1 MIEVFQQLVNSG
13 RLVSHQGGKGLLG
26 EAGEACA
33 ASVDGMDAIVADFG
47 RTGDVASS
55 GNGAGNPI
63 TRTVPTKIRPPFPR
77 VKAEIR
83 CIERATRGSNLP
95 PPRGFRMPINPHRS
109 TSGSFSHSHANTHH
123 DVTPYK
129 GSPLPCC
136 TSVGYALL
144 NNTKARDLNAEL
156 HLAGAALN
164 PKNPRGQLVNVNQPK
179 DLKILDKPTSL
190 NKFVLTQGG
199 QLVVGNIDKN
209 VPPKWMSHPAIAEIG
224 AGPGQSQKIV
234 SAGYM
239 KKNLLG
245 KVCLSNTSG
254 HYLPKQSDLR
264 PALQHLRSMG
274 VEATKGVCVIV

>member
-1 MIEVFQQLVNSG
+1 
-13 RLVSHQGGKGLLG
+13 
-26 EAGEACA
+26 
-33 ASVDGMDAIVADFG
+33 
-47 RTGDVASS
+47 
-55 GNGAGNPI
+55 
-63 TRTVPTKIRPPFPR
+63 
-77 VKAEIR
+77 
-83 CIERATRGSNLP
+83 
-95 PPRGFRMPINPHRS
+95 MPINPHRS

-179 DLKILDKPTSL
+179 DLNILDKPTSL

-199 QLVVGNIDKN
+199 QLVVGDIDKN

>member
-1 MIEVFQQLVNSG
+1 MI
-13 RLVSHQGGKGLLG
+13 
-26 EAGEACA
+26 
-33 ASVDGMDAIVADFG
+33 
-47 RTGDVASS
+47 
-55 GNGAGNPI
+55 PI
-63 TRTVPTKIRPPFPR
+63 
-77 VKAEIR
+77 A
-83 CIERATRGSNLP
+83 L
-95 PPRGFRMPINPHRS
+95 

-164 PKNPRGQLVNVNQPK
+164 PRSPRGQLVNVNQPK

-209 VPPKWMSHPAIAEIG
+209 VPPKWMSHPRHCRNRRWPRSVAEDH
-224 AGPGQSQKIV
+224 QCRV
-234 SAGYM
+234 YE
-239 KKNLLG
+239 KNLPG
-245 KVCLSNTSG
+245 KFVYPIRQAITYPSKVT
-254 HYLPKQSDLR
+254 
-264 PALQHLRSMG
+264 
-274 VEATKGVCVIV
+274 